1 MACDMTNKFKQMQL
15 QTLDQHLRKV
25 TVCDRPSDGWVR
37 SIRGA
42 LGMSVRQLAERIGI
56 SQQALSQLEGKEVND
71 SVTVKTL
78 RKAAEAMDCKL
89 VYALVP
95 NEGSLERI
103 IEKQAL
109 KKARAIVQPVDHS
122 MQLEAQGVGDSEAKT
137 QQLAK
142 EMTENL
148 NSKLWD

>member
-1 MACDMTNKFKQMQL
+1 MSNKFKHMQI
-15 QTLDQHLRKV
+15 QTLDRHLGEV
-25 TVCDRPSDGWVR
+25 HICERPSEGW
-37 SIRGA
+37 IRVIRTA
-42 LGMSVRQLAERIGI
+42 LGMSVRQLAERIGVT
-56 SQQALSQLEGKEVND
+56 QQSASRLETNEADD
-71 SVTVKTL
+71 SITLKSL

-109 KKARAIVQPVDHS
+109 KKAKAIVDPVDHT
-122 MQLEAQGVGDSEAKT
+122 MQLEAQGVGDSESKIK
-137 QQLAK
+137 QLAEEMAK
-142 EMTENL
+142 EL

>member
-15 QTLDQHLRKV
+15 QTLDNHLSEV
-25 TVCDRPSDGWVR
+25 TICDRPSDGWVR
-37 SIRGA
+37 SIRAA

-56 SQQALSQLEGKEVND
+56 SQQALSQLEGKEAHD
-71 SVTVKTL
+71 SVTIKTL

-95 NEGSLERI
+95 NEGSLEGLVK
-103 IEKQAL
+103 KQAL
-109 KKARAIVQPVDHS
+109 LKAKSLVDPVDHS
-122 MQLEAQGVGDSEAKT
+122 MQLEAQGVGDSHDKIQE
-137 QQLAK
+137 LAD
-142 EMTENL
+142 EMAQNL